1 MPVRLPAPARPLA
14 SRSVPAVAAAGL
26 AIALLLSGCTNPAPL
41 QPSTPDPTASAG
53 GGGGAPAGGSG
64 GGTAASPTPAP
75 PKGTPVSTTCEKLL
89 PDLASFGTGFAVA
102 ALPADTSTD
111 GLRADVLAMQG
122 LACAF
127 HATDGTDVEIDV
139 AQPVATEP
147 QVPQGRRHPPQ
158 RPHRGLPLGRRGVL
172 RAGGRDRRL
181 HHLLVEAHDRHALGV
196 VLRAGRPRRPRQRRA
211 EVRRRLIRRTGS
223 AAVRL
228 RFRLRLRPRCRLSPG
243 GPARTRRRPA
253 ARPRWP
259 APPSGRW

>member
-53 GGGGAPAGGSG
+53 GGAGAPAGGSG
-64 GGTAASPTPAP
+64 GGTATSPTPAP

-139 AQPVATEP
+139 AQPVATELKS
-147 QVPQGRRHPPQ
+147 RRDAAI
-158 RPHRGLPLGRRGVL
+158 L
-172 RAGGRDRRL
+172 RNDPIAGYPSG
-181 HHLLVEAHDRHALGV
+181 VEAYFELEDAIGVSTIYSSKHMIVMRSASFYEPGDHADLGNA
-196 VLRAGRPRRPRQRRA
+196 VLKS
-211 EVRRRLIRRTGS
+211 V
-223 AAVRL
+223 
-228 RFRLRLRPRCRLSPG
+228 G
-243 GPARTRRRPA
+243 G
-253 ARPRWP
+253 
-259 APPSGRW
+259 